1 MVLLT
6 IAVPTNP
13 EERAGHPRNARQ
25 HRHGQQPDERPEHEH
40 HDSERQATVI
50 GTVNQETPEQKD
62 LNVNAPVKGSG
73 TRGAPF
79 KVEFDSGS
87 LEWF

>member
-1 MVLLT
+1 M
-6 IAVPTNP
+6 
-13 EERAGHPRNARQ
+13 
-25 HRHGQQPDERPEHEH
+25 
-40 HDSERQATVI
+40 I